1 MSYKYMRSVLFF
13 DLPTLTDKDR
23 KSYRKFVRGI
33 KKLGFYMLQE
43 SVYIKMSIDHQL
55 MNSTI
60 KKVKMISPNKG
71 SIMILNVTEKQFS
84 QLNII
89 VGENSTD
96 VVDSDERVIIL

>member
-1 MSYKYMRSVLFF
+1 MSYRYMRSVLFF

>member
-1 MSYKYMRSVLFF
+1 MRSVLFF

-96 VVDSDERVIIL
+96 VVDSNERVIIL

>member
-1 MSYKYMRSVLFF
+1 MRSVLFF

>member
-1 MSYKYMRSVLFF
+1 
-13 DLPTLTDKDR
+13 
-23 KSYRKFVRGI
+23 
-33 KKLGFYMLQE
+33 MLQE

>member
-1 MSYKYMRSVLFF
+1 MSYRYMRSVLFF

-96 VVDSDERVIIL
+96 VVDSNERVIIL